1 MSSHAL
7 HNSLLRIP
15 ILHILRAAGF
25 HATRPAVLDTLVD
38 IAARYLMA
46 LANKTAIHAYANHRD
61 LSPTITDARMALQ
74 DIGAFWPQITAM
86 EEKCLGKEDMRGV
99 EAFLTWMVGDEH
111 KEIRRIA
118 GLGETEAA
126 FAGMDVS
133 AEKEDY
139 LTALKKKHSRTGEE
153 ARFQGTTLGI
163 PAEDRPIRIE
173 GGPVDSIRGWNAIA
187 QRQIY
192 SIETP
197 SNRKSTTSDSS
208 QSSPLSDI

>member
-1 MSSHAL
+1 M
-7 HNSLLRIP
+7 
-15 ILHILRAAGF
+15 
-25 HATRPAVLDTLVD
+25 D
-38 IAARYLMA
+38 ITARYLMA

-61 LSPTITDARMALQ
+61 LSPTISDVRMALQ
-74 DIGAFWPQITAM
+74 DVGAFWPQTTAI
-86 EEKCLGKEDMRGV
+86 EEECFGEEDMRGV
-99 EAFLTWMVGDEH
+99 EDFLTWMVGDEH

-126 FAGMDVS
+126 FAGIDIP

-139 LTALKKKHSRTGEE
+139 LTALKKKHSKTGEE
-153 ARFQGTTLGI
+153 ARFQGTALGI

-192 SIETP
+192 GIEK
-197 SNRKSTTSDSS
+197 SSDRKSTSPISS
-208 QSSPLSDI
+208 QSSPLSDV